1 MTSTTILATLI
12 ASLAGTAA
20 AAEPKA
26 PPPPT
31 SELSAPAQT
40 GTSDPRYCLRSELT
54 GSRILRRECH
64 TVAQWQKLDVDV
76 LALAKR

>member
-1 MTSTTILATLI
+1 MKLTNILAALI
-12 ASLAGTAA
+12 ATLTGAA
-20 AAEPKA
+20 ASAEPKA

-64 TVAQWQKLDVDV
+64 TVAQWKALDVDV
-76 LALAKR
+76 LAAAKQ

>member
-1 MTSTTILATLI
+1 MKSTAILAALI

-20 AAEPKA
+20 SAEPKA
-26 PPPPT
+26 PPPPAI
-31 SELSAPAQT
+31 ELAAPANAHTPDQ
-40 GTSDPRYCLRSELT
+40 RYCVQSEIT

-64 TVAQWQKLDVDV
+64 TVAQWKLLDLDV